1 MALFIFFSFI
11 EGIITFSFFNFPV
24 VVVPNMANFNLN
36 GISRSCMNNRTT
48 NNINFNNLRDCCMQ
62 KQLCHNVTQKQKF
75 DVDSSNYIFA
85 TPSRSKYESFFPQQH
100 STSTRMNYDKG
111 TPCNMI

>member
-1 MALFIFFSFI
+1 MDLFTYLVSLKLLLPFLFL
-11 EGIITFSFFNFPV
+11 NFPV
-24 VVVPNMANFNLN
+24 VVVPNMVNFNLN
-36 GISRSCMNNRTT
+36 GISRSCMNT
-48 NNINFNNLRDCCMQ
+48 NNINFNNCGSCYIK

-85 TPSRSKYESFFPQQH
+85 TPSRSKYESFFPQQQ

-111 TPCNMI
+111 TTCNMI

>member
-1 MALFIFFSFI
+1 MDLFIISYSCI
-11 EGIITFSFFNFPV
+11 GVIITFTYFNFPV
-24 VVVPNMANFNLN
+24 VVVPNMVNFNLN
-36 GISRSCMNNRTT
+36 GISRSCMNNHST
-48 NNINFNNLRDCCMQ
+48 NNINCNNCGTCMQ
-62 KQLCHNVTQKQKF
+62 KQLCHNVIQKQKF

-85 TPSRSKYESFFPQQH
+85 TPSRSKYESFFPQQQ